1 MPTLILTPRYTE
13 DAQALWRAAGRR
25 GWAVRRL
32 TTWRVTDDD
41 RAAPDPVFHLDALM
55 APMQAAEFGYRLLEP
70 AEDFLPQLPTEYR
83 LREVWLTTLGEARTL
98 PEPRFVK
105 PPNDKSFPARV
116 YAGAELPNE
125 FADDVPVLV
134 SEVVTWGKEFRCF
147 VLNRDI
153 ATLSVYLRDGVL
165 QRDDGFTHTP
175 AEEAEVR
182 EFAGRVLADPRVD
195 FPVAGVLDVGTIAGT
210 DWAVVEANSAWGAGL
225 YGCDPDTVL
234 EVLQAAAVPA

>member
-25 GWAVRRL
+25 GWGVRRL
-32 TTWRVTDDD
+32 TTWRVTDED

-55 APMQAAEFGYRLLEP
+55 APMQAAAFGYRLLEP
-70 AEDFLPQLPTEYR
+70 AEDFLPRLPAEYR
-83 LREVWLTTLGEARTL
+83 HREVRLTTLGIARSL

-116 YAGAELPNE
+116 YSRDDMPNE
-125 FADDVPVLV
+125 FTDAVPVLV
-134 SEVVTWGKEFRCF
+134 SEVVTWEMEFRCF
-147 VLNRDI
+147 VLNRDVV
-153 ATLSVYLRDGVL
+153 TLSVYLRDGTL
-165 QRDDGFTHTP
+165 QRDNDFAHTS

-182 EFAGRVLADPRVD
+182 AVAGRVLADPRVD
-195 FPVAGVLDVGTIAGT
+195 FPAAAVLDVGTITGSG
-210 DWAVVEANSAWGAGL
+210 WAVVEANSAWGAGL

-234 EVLQAAAVPA
+234 EVLRAAAVPA